1 MQKELKEIEELE
13 EKEIIIA
20 EEDID
25 ESDPEN
31 NENKKY
37 DESRIY
43 YVYEHIRLDK
53 MEPFYIGKGKGE
65 RAYDLY
71 RNDHHDAITDEY
83 GHAVVIIA
91 DHLTEEE
98 AYWLE
103 RDTIE
108 DYVFNLGNGIDIKGH
123 NDYDHELPHLTNMNW
138 GGIGGFSGLNPYA
151 NKTEEEMEEIGKKIS
166 EKNKGKKRSE
176 EMKRKMSESH
186 KRENLSEET
195 IQSMSESH
203 KGMHYSE
210 ERNKKI
216 SESKK
221 GKKISEETK
230 QKMSEAKK
238 GKKFSEEHKQKLSKK
253 VICITTGEKFNS
265 VKKAGNHY
273 GINQSSIAA
282 CCRKERKHAGE
293 LNGIRLQWKYAE
305 DDDNESK
312 AV

>member
-1 MQKELKEIEELE
+1 MENMEKELE
-13 EKEIIIA
+13 EKEIIT

-25 ESDPEN
+25 ESDT
-31 NENKKY
+31 ENKKY

-65 RAYDLY
+65 RAYELY
-71 RNDHHDAITDEY
+71 RNDHHDAITDKY

-91 DHLTEEE
+91 DNLTEEE

-123 NDYDHELPHLTNMNW
+123 NDYDNELPHLTNMDW
-138 GGIGGFSGLNPYA
+138 GGIGGKSGVQF
-151 NKTEEEMEEIGKKIS
+151 
-166 EKNKGKKRSE
+166 SE
-176 EMKRKMSESH
+176 EH
-186 KRENLSEET
+186 KQNL
-195 IQSMSESH
+195 SESH
-203 KGMHYSE
+203 KGKIPWNKGRQLSE
-210 ERNKKI
+210 EHKQNL
-216 SESKK
+216 SESHKGKMAGEKHPMWGKTPHNK
-221 GKKISEETK
+221 GKKGLFHHSEEAK

-238 GKKFSEEHKQKLSKK
+238 GKPAPNRSK
-253 VICITTGEKFNS
+253 VICITTGKTFDSITEASNWYN
-265 VKKAGNHY
+265 VA
-273 GINQSSIAA
+273 ISSICA
-282 CCRKERKHAGE
+282 CCRKKIQSAGK
-293 LNGIRLQWKYAE
+293 LNSVRLQWKYVE